1 MSAFD
6 ARAKS
11 GTPSRIEFR
20 GDDSR
25 WSALFYLGVGGAI
38 VAYFVSKGGW
48 TAVVGAGIFGS
59 LFLLLAFGKAFGE
72 LDRSVHLAF
81 DEEGLLVP
89 PLFERK
95 LPWSAITG
103 FALKYGNEG
112 DLQLY
117 VEVSE
122 PKSYGSKSGLSLIT
136 WPVFSHGFRF
146 RLPPTACSEEVVEAA
161 FRHFAPQV
169 RKA

>member
-1 MSAFD
+1 MSVFD
-6 ARAKS
+6 VQGES
-11 GTPSRIEFR
+11 ETPTRIEFR

-25 WSALFYLGVGGAI
+25 WDALFHLGVGGAI
-38 VAYFVSKGGW
+38 VAHFVSKGGW
-48 TAVVGAGIFGS
+48 TAIVGVGIFGS

-95 LPWSAITG
+95 LPWSAITS

-112 DLQLY
+112 GLELY
-117 VEVSE
+117 VELIE
-122 PKSYGSKSGLSLIT
+122 PKSYGSRSRLSLIT

-146 RLPPTACSEEVVEAA
+146 RLPPTACSEEVVESA